1 LCPSSL
7 SRYYSQGGNARA
19 NGKTIMNNK
28 TSEKDFLISVL
39 SEFEIVGKP
48 EDRARKVEDAME
60 IIHTLLVSR
69 LEEIQQENG

>member
-1 LCPSSL
+1 
-7 SRYYSQGGNARA
+7 
-19 NGKTIMNNK
+19 MNNK
-28 TSEKDFLISVL
+28 TDEKDFLISVL

-48 EDRARKVEDAME
+48 EDRIRRVEDAME